1 MADFWQDLRYAL
13 RSFRK
18 APGFAM
24 AAIIVMALGIGAN
37 SAIFSVVN
45 TVLLEPLPFSDPA
58 RLVQL
63 WHVPPPK
70 SFPGMTK
77 FAVSPANYLDWQKM
91 NHVFSETSIYGFD
104 SFNLTGSDKPEKVNS
119 GSVSASFF
127 SVLGTPPLLGRAFT
141 ADEEQ
146 SGRNHEVIL
155 SHAYWRQHFGGDKSI
170 VGRQIQLNGEAYTVI
185 GVMPASF
192 TFPTF
197 AQIWTP
203 LTLSSDERNVRGIH
217 DYLAIGRLKPGV
229 SLQQANAEL
238 GTISQNL
245 AAAYPADDKDWG
257 AMAVP
262 LRDELVGDVRPA
274 LLVLLC
280 AVVFVLLIAC
290 ANVANLLLART
301 LARRHELAIRVA
313 LGASRR
319 RLLQQVLAE
328 SVLVSLLGGAVGLI
342 VARFGI
348 ALIVA
353 FLGDSLPRSGEFGLD
368 LPVLFF
374 TLAISLITGL
384 LAGLLPALRFAK
396 QDASEG
402 LKEGVG
408 RAGTESGASRT
419 RGALVVV
426 EVALSLMLLLGAGL
440 MVRTLW
446 NLQHLDPGFDT
457 RGTLTMHL
465 EFSPKTYSGPVP
477 ENQALSQ
484 IVQRVRTV
492 PGVEGAGMIV
502 DLPLTGGSHQP
513 VQAEGHPVVQMSE
526 QPEVAVR
533 LTTPGYI
540 QAMSIPLQKG
550 RDLSE
555 NDTQDAPGAVLISAS
570 LAKQFWP
577 NEDPIGKHLT
587 LTFMPGKVREVVG
600 LVGDVKQESISSD
613 DPSPT
618 IYLPLGQMEQPK
630 GTPWQSVPMYLVVRS
645 GSSPAN
651 VASGVVN
658 AVHQVDAQVPIL
670 EVLTIDKFIG
680 QTLQS
685 QRMNMTLLVVFAALA
700 LVLAAVGIYS
710 VLAYSVRRRVREIGI
725 RLALGA
731 QVGDI
736 LRLIFVQGLK
746 PAVIGVVI
754 GLGLSLAL
762 GRGVASMIYGVTPTD
777 FVTLIAGCVLLLAVA
792 AVASLIPSYR
802 ATRVEPAKILH
813 QE

>member
-540 QAMSIPLQKG
+540 QAMSISLQKG

>member
-426 EVALSLMLLLGAGL
+426 EVALSLMLLVGAGL

-540 QAMSIPLQKG
+540 QAMSISLQKG

>member
-24 AAIIVMALGIGAN
+24 AAVIVMALGIGAN

-408 RAGTESGASRT
+408 RSGTESGASRT

-426 EVALSLMLLLGAGL
+426 EVALSLMLLVGAGL

-457 RGTLTMHL
+457 KGTLTMHL

-540 QAMSIPLQKG
+540 KAMSIPLQKG

-618 IYLPLGQMEQPK
+618 IYLPLAQMEQPK

-651 VASGVVN
+651 VASGVIN

-736 LRLIFVQGLK
+736 LRLIFLQGLK

>member
-1 MADFWQDLRYAL
+1 MADLWQDLRHAF
-13 RSFRK
+13 RSLRK
-18 APGFAM
+18 APGFAA

-45 TVLLEPLPFSDPA
+45 TVLLQPLPFSEPL
-58 RLVQL
+58 RLVQV

-77 FAVSPANYLDWQKM
+77 FSVSPANYLDWQKM
-91 NHVFSETSIYGFD
+91 NHVFEGTSIFGFD
-104 SFNLTGSDKPEKVNS
+104 SFNVTGSDKPEKVNS
-119 GSVSASFF
+119 GSVSSSFF
-127 SVLGTPPLLGRAFT
+127 SVLGTAPLLGHTFT
-141 ADEEQ
+141 SDEEQ
-146 SGRNHEVIL
+146 PGRNHEVIL
-155 SHAYWRQHFGGDKSI
+155 SHAYWRQHFGGDKNI
-170 VGRQIQLNGEAYTVI
+170 VGRQIQFNGEGYTVV
-185 GVMPASF
+185 GVMPSSF

-197 AQIWTP
+197 AQVWTP
-203 LTLSSDERNVRGIH
+203 LALSPEERNVRGIH
-217 DYLAIGRLKPGV
+217 DYLVIARLNPGAT
-229 SLQQANAEL
+229 LQQANAEL

-245 AAAYPADDKDWG
+245 ATANPVDDRDWG

-319 RLLQQVLAE
+319 RLLQQVLSE
-328 SVLVSLLGGAVGLI
+328 SILVSLLGGAVGLI

-368 LPVLFF
+368 APVLLF
-374 TLAISLITGL
+374 TLAVSLITGL
-384 LAGLLPALRFAK
+384 LAGLLPALRFAGK
-396 QDASEG
+396 DASEG
-402 LKEGVG
+402 LKQGVG
-408 RAGTESGASRT
+408 RSGTESGASRT

-426 EVALSLMLLLGAGL
+426 EVALCLMLLVGAGL

-457 RGTLTMHL
+457 KGTLSMHL
-465 EFSPKTYSGPVP
+465 EFSPKTYNGPVAQ
-477 ENQALSQ
+477 NQALNQ
-484 IVQRVRTV
+484 ILQRVRSV
-492 PGVEGAGMIV
+492 PGVEDAGMIV
-502 DLPLTGGSHQP
+502 SLPLTGGSHQP

-533 LTTPGYI
+533 MATPGYI
-540 QAMSIPLQKG
+540 RAMSIPLQKG

-577 NEDPIGKHLT
+577 NEDAIGKHLT

-618 IYLPLGQMEQPK
+618 IYVPVGQVEQPK
-630 GTPWQSVPMYLVVRS
+630 GTPWQSIPMYLVVRS

-651 VASGVVN
+651 VASGVIN
-658 AVHQVDAQVPIL
+658 AVHQVDAQLPIL
-670 EVLTIDKFIG
+670 EVLTMDKFIG
-680 QTLQS
+680 ETLQS
-685 QRMNMTLLVVFAALA
+685 QRMNMALLVAFAALA
-700 LVLAAVGIYS
+700 LILAAVGIYS

-731 QVGDI
+731 QVRDI
-736 LRLIFVQGLK
+736 LRLVLFQGLQ

-754 GLGLSLAL
+754 GLVLSLVL
-762 GRGVASMIYGVTPTD
+762 GRGVSSMIYGVSATD
-777 FVTLIAGCVLLLAVA
+777 LTTLVAGSLLLLVIA

-802 ATRVEPAKILH
+802 ATQVEPAKILH

>member
-24 AAIIVMALGIGAN
+24 AAVIVMALGIGAN

-408 RAGTESGASRT
+408 RSGTESGASRT

-426 EVALSLMLLLGAGL
+426 EVALSLMLLVGAGL

-457 RGTLTMHL
+457 KGTLTMHL

-618 IYLPLGQMEQPK
+618 IYLPLAQMEQPK

-651 VASGVVN
+651 VASGVIN

-736 LRLIFVQGLK
+736 LRLIFLQGLK

>member
-426 EVALSLMLLLGAGL
+426 EVALSLMLLVGAGL